1 MNKQTSTYTI
11 DYNGQ
16 KLTLKVGDVPPDMG
30 IPEFKNI
37 ESSDGVQLAYVGK
50 GRDLAKIPNL
60 EGYYEEFWTPRLW
73 SLSLDSWRKTQAICF
88 SGNLDAHYAI
98 NVNSE
103 VARKYF
109 PDVVRAYESEKGN
122 ITWKLRYEKLQRFME
137 EQIAKKDREIHEL
150 TESHSVLK
158 SSFADV
164 IANHILE
171 LDLTKREVYRY
182 TKDLEKEISEQSE
195 TISGLEKIVHEL
207 EENIDDHLNEL
218 NDRESEIK
226 ELEDKVERIDL
237 ENEELQERLM
247 RHREEISQLTLE
259 KEKYRRELKEINDK
273 VKHIYGASVSGVL
286 STIGACYEIRVRAHD
301 FPAIN
306 PDRLRYELN
315 LQIEKLIT
323 EILKNR
329 ST

>member
-16 KLTLKVGDVPPDMG
+16 KLTLKVGDVPEGIG

-60 EGYYEEFWTPRLW
+60 EGYYEEFWTPCLW

-109 PDVVRAYESEKGN
+109 PDVVRAYESEKEN
-122 ITWKLRYEKLQRFME
+122 ITWKLRYEMLNRFIE
-137 EQIAKKDREIHEL
+137 EQIAKKD
-150 TESHSVLK
+150 LK

-164 IANHILE
+164 IANHSLE
-171 LDLTKREVYRY
+171 LDLTKREAHRY

-218 NDRESEIK
+218 HDRESEIK

-247 RHREEISQLTLE
+247 RHREEISQLTIE
-259 KEKYRRELKEINDK
+259 KEKYRRVLKEINDK
-273 VKHIYGASVSGVL
+273 VKYIYGASVSGVL
-286 STIGACYEIRVRAHD
+286 STIGARYEIRTRAHD
-301 FPAIN
+301 FPLIN
-306 PDRLRYELN
+306 PDRLRHELHA
-315 LQIEKLIT
+315 QVDELIA
-323 EILKNR
+323 EIKARRPHDRVN
-329 ST
+329 